1 MAQDIREMLKNR
13 PEKGAHME
21 AGHEDRFLAKLENHF
36 PEAGSKG
43 EGANHT
49 SFFWLKIASVAIV
62 FLAVGFFGY
71 QYSIGLDS
79 GAEGKEQFTSTT
91 GEDAIKTTEVL
102 KQPKLTL
109 GDLSPDLK
117 KVEDFYL
124 TGINVQLASLVENDE
139 NKELIEGY
147 KKRIAE
153 LDAEYNR
160 LNSELTETGPTEA
173 TINAL
178 IDNLKLRLDLL
189 FKLKNKLKE
198 LKNLDNEK
206 FNNLQA

>member
-1 MAQDIREMLKNR
+1 MAQDIRDLLKQR
-13 PEKGAHME
+13 PEKTE
-21 AGHEDRFLAKLENHF
+21 AMSTGHEDRFLAKLEAQF
-36 PEAGSKG
+36 PETLEKKADNTN
-43 EGANHT
+43 AP
-49 SFFWLKIASVAIV
+49 FFWMKIAAVAV
-62 FLAVGFFGY
+62 VMLTAGFFGY
-71 QYSIGLDS
+71 QYTSNFNGGPNMDNSITEAGTD
-79 GAEGKEQFTSTT
+79 E
-91 GEDAIKTTEVL
+91 IKATEIL

-124 TGINVQLASLVENDE
+124 TGINVQLASLNENDD
-139 NKELIEGY
+139 NKELIEAY
-147 KKRIAE
+147 KKRIAA
-153 LDAEYNR
+153 LDVEYNR
-160 LNSELTETGPTEA
+160 LNTELTETGPTEA